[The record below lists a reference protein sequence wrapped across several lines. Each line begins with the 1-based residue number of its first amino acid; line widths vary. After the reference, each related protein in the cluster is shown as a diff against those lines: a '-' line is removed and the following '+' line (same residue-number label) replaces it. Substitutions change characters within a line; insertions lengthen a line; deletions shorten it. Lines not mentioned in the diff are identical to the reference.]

1 MKRIFVLAF
10 LLLAGM
16 AQADTTSTPIKLG
29 TYTLIRSATVVKTG
43 FATIDLCYAAGEVD
57 WAERNKGSLVTA
69 SMDYRCRQDSRFSV
83 IYTPPTPI
91 PPNPFPNG
99 ETQTVQCTAPQTGSW
114 TQTRTYTWNGTA
126 WVAGAWTPATA
137 PAGACTT
144 PPPPT
149 TACGPTNLAV
159 KIDCAKMP
167 AASWQGWDKPMFT
180 TNMIYPSAGDGS
192 GAFRTTC
199 KWSHMAFDD
208 PLLYPNQPGAS
219 HLHTFFGNA
228 LTNAAS
234 TTTSISTTGNSTCN
248 GGTINRTGYWVPT
261 MIDTL
266 DGRPIG
272 ANNDQYVG
280 SQFYY
285 KTGYTLPVAQIKPAP
300 AGLRMITGDSKGNP
314 TNPSRVASY
323 RCIKNGGATQA
334 DIGTAQSTIP
344 YCQVSGYTIMR
355 MSITFPQC
363 WDGVNL
369 DSPDHKSHMA
379 NAVYTTGNQLGYCP
393 TTHPVAIPEISFE
406 VEYPVRSTDDTRR
419 WRLASDNYDIT
430 QPAGYSSHGDWM
442 MGWDAT
448 IMQTFV
454 SKCLNTAK
462 NCGSTLIGDGREMVV
477 VP

>member
-1 MKRIFVLAF
+1 MKRTLA
-10 LLLAGM
+10 LTLCLLAGLASAQTTGRWTM
-16 AQADTTSTPIKLG
+16 YKGSSAVRTPQYDYATDAECRAQALLKTPAGTTFTC
-29 TYTLIRSATVVKTG
+29 R
-43 FATIDLCYAAGEVD
+43 ATIIDTIISTGPV
-57 WAERNKGSLVTA
+57 
-69 SMDYRCRQDSRFSV
+69 
-83 IYTPPTPI
+83 I

-99 ETQTVQCTAPQTGSW
+99 ETQTVQCVSPETGSW
-114 TQTRTYTWNGTA
+114 TQTRAYTWNGTA
-126 WVAGAWTPATA
+126 WVAGAWTPSTA

-149 TACGPTNLAV
+149 ACGPSNLAV

-167 AASWQGWDKPMFT
+167 KAAWQGWDKPMFT
-180 TNMIYPSAGDGS
+180 TNTLYPSAGDGS

-208 PLLYPNQPGAS
+208 PLVYPNQPGAS
-219 HLHTFFGNA
+219 HLHTFFGNT

-234 TTTSISTTGNSTCN
+234 TTASISTTGNSTCN
-248 GGTINRTGYWVPT
+248 GGTINRTAYWVPT
-261 MIDTL
+261 MVDTL

-285 KTGYTLPVAQIKPAP
+285 KTGYTLPVALIKPAP

-334 DIGTAQSTIP
+334 DIGNAQSTIP
-344 YCQVSGYTIMR
+344 YCQVAGYTVMR

-379 NAVYTTGNQLGYCP
+379 SAVYTTGNQQGYCP
-393 TTHPVAIPEISFE
+393 ATHPVAIPEISFE

-419 WRLASDNYDIT
+419 WRLASDNYDT
-430 QPAGYSSHGDWM
+430 SQPAGYSSHGDWM
-442 MGWDAT
+442 MGWDAAV
-448 IMQTFV
+448 MQTFV